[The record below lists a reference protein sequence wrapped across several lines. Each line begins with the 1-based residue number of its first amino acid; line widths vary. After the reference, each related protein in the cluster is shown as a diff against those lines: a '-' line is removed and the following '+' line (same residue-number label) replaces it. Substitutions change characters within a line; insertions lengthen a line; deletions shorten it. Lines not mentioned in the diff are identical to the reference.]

1 MIALLV
7 TIDIQ
12 PEFKERFIEELLLD
26 AKGAN
31 DDEPGCLR
39 FDVIQDSE
47 DPNRIHLYEVYKDDA
62 AIAAHREAPHFVKWR
77 DTTKDWLAKPYSR
90 TLAFAPTSIPQT
102 KTGARGRG
110 PGSLLYLHLDKCEL
124 FRVRIYHVVLDA
136 GVSEV
141 GLADL
146 ELIDRL
152 PFRRHRPEIPV
163 HDRDHHVVQAVD
175 VMPHLRPRSETP
187 LQYPDPIVVNKNC

>member
-90 TLAFAPTSIPQT
+90 TLGTNVYPSDELALTGDSGSRVGTGGAPPLRLCTHSVIVP
-102 KTGARGRG
+102 KKVR
-110 PGSLLYLHLDKCEL
+110 SLLLL
-124 FRVRIYHVVLDA
+124 FKASMSALRVLA
-136 GVSEV
+136 TSCKASEEWS
-141 GLADL
+141 GAA
-146 ELIDRL
+146 
-152 PFRRHRPEIPV
+152 H
-163 HDRDHHVVQAVD
+163 
-175 VMPHLRPRSETP
+175 T
-187 LQYPDPIVVNKNC
+187 Y